1 MRSLISNRGAK
12 DVRKPFAIAFSII
25 ICTAGCTRAHTVG
38 HVSAGTPLIDSSGLV
53 PRVHFSTAS
62 AEIERRGMDA
72 IGTNATWMHENADA
86 VLVLEGH
93 CDERGSEQLN
103 LELGDRR
110 ARSVMGEMMARGVDP
125 KRLIVLS
132 KGEGEPMDPAH
143 APASWRKNRRVE
155 FIIR

>member
-1 MRSLISNRGAK
+1 MHSLIK
-12 DVRKPFAIAFSII
+12 DSGEKEVRKPFAIAFSII
-25 ICTAGCTRAHTVG
+25 ICTAGCARSHTFGHRA
-38 HVSAGTPLIDSSGLV
+38 AGAPQIDASGLV

-62 AEIERRGMDA
+62 AEVQGRGMDA
-72 IGTNATWMHENADA
+72 IGTNAKWMHENIDA

-93 CDERGSEQLN
+93 CDERGTEEFN

-125 KRLIVLS
+125 ERLIVFS
-132 KGEGEPMDPAH
+132 KGEGEPIDPRH